1 MWIWQGNVI
10 CDYDCC
16 CYCYCQINYDI
27 AALALRG
34 KKKEG
39 NERECMIIMRG
50 KRESTHS
57 APPAWAAVRLYASVP
72 YARSPSSPD
81 SLVYVIW

>member
-50 KRESTHS
+50 KRESLTQLLQLGQLCGDTLLFRMRVH
-57 APPAWAAVRLYASVP
+57 L
-72 YARSPSSPD
+72 
-81 SLVYVIW
+81 LLQIL